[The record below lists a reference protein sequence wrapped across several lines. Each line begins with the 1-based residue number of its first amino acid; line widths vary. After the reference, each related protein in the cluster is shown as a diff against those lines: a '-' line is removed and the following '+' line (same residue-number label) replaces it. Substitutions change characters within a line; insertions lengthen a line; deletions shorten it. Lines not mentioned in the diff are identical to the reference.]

1 MIFWAQNGGCILR
14 KFRVFRIA
22 YLNWVE
28 VWHLERLLDKVTK
41 VKDLAITFNDQ
52 TLLWHCEWH
61 EFSRCIVM
69 VFPRLSNF
77 VNKLLVTSSKAPTI
91 RLVTSLEA
99 KWAQG
104 LRQLTG
110 LGFVQ
115 LLKKAQN
122 VDFLMWDYFYK
133 ELPFLTC
140 FLWNLLS
147 ITKSG
152 TL

>member
-1 MIFWAQNGGCILR
+1 MIFLSSKWWLYFEGKLVSFG
-14 KFRVFRIA
+14 IA

-91 RLVTSLEA
+91 RLMTSLKSKMGARIATADGSRFCSTFEESP
-99 KWAQG
+99 K
-104 LRQLTG
+104 RR
-110 LGFVQ
+110 F
-115 LLKKAQN
+115 
-122 VDFLMWDYFYK
+122 FLCETTF
-133 ELPFLTC
+133 
-140 FLWNLLS
+140 
-147 ITKSG
+147 TKSCHF
-152 TL
+152 

>member
-91 RLVTSLEA
+91 RLMTSLKSKMGARIAIADGSRFCSTFEESP
-99 KWAQG
+99 K
-104 LRQLTG
+104 RN
-110 LGFVQ
+110 FFYVR
-115 LLKKAQN
+115 LLLQRGAI
-122 VDFLMWDYFYK
+122 F
-133 ELPFLTC
+133 
-140 FLWNLLS
+140 NLLS
-147 ITKSG
+147 LKCTKFY
-152 TL
+152 